1 MESRDK
7 DVVTTTINS
16 HIELFNDDPNEHLHH
31 SLTHMRSSSFQET
44 LKIAPVHHK
53 PSTR

>member
-16 HIELFNDDPNEHLHH
+16 HIELFNDDPKRILA
-31 SLTHMRSSSFQET
+31 SFSHPHAQ
-44 LKIAPVHHK
+44 LVLPGDSKDGPR
-53 PSTR
+53 PS